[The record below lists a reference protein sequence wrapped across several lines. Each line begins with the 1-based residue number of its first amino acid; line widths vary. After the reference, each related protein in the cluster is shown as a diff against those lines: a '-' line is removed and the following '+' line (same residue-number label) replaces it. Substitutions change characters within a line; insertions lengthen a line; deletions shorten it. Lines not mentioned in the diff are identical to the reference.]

1 MKKVVRLT
9 ESDLVKIV
17 KRVILEQPQNP
28 GFYDE
33 LKKKGYKMK
42 QNWTDFALTNQ
53 KMYGEIKEATK
64 FFNYKGDMV
73 VFFENVTKGPNP
85 IRFITDG
92 EKVYFLEYSYP
103 SQVKEKFPNPLGPFK
118 VDVIKKY
125 L

>member
-1 MKKVVRLT
+1 MKKVIRLT
-9 ESDLVKIV
+9 ESDLVRLV

-33 LKKKGYKMK
+33 LRKKGYKMK

-64 FFNYKGDMV
+64 FFNYEPDMI
-73 VFFENVTKGPNP
+73 VFFENVNKGPAP

-103 SQVKEKFPNPLGPFK
+103 YQVKENFPNPLGPFK
-118 VDVIKKY
+118 VNVIKKY

>member
-9 ESDLVKIV
+9 ESDLVNIV
-17 KRVILEQPQNP
+17 KRVILEQTQNP

-33 LKKKGYKMK
+33 LEKKGYKMK
-42 QNWTDFALTNQ
+42 QNWTDFAFTDQ

-64 FFNYKGDMV
+64 FFNYERDMI
-73 VFFENVTKGPNP
+73 VFFENVNKGPAP
-85 IRFITDG
+85 IIFITDG
-92 EKVYFLEYSYP
+92 EKVYFLEHSYP
-103 SQVKEKFPNPLGPFK
+103 YKVNDAFPNPLGPFK

>member
-9 ESDLVKIV
+9 ESDLVRLV

-33 LKKKGYKMK
+33 LRKKGYKMK
-42 QNWTDFALTNQ
+42 QNWRDFAFTDQ

-64 FFNYKGDMV
+64 FFNYEPDMI
-73 VFFENVTKGPNP
+73 VFFENVNKGPAP

-103 SQVKEKFPNPLGPFK
+103 SQVKENFPNPLGPFK
-118 VDVIKKY
+118 VNVIKKY